1 MSDSHSSKLSSFVLR
16 FVPKLWR
23 DEQGEPHF
31 QWRGQIRHVQGDE
44 ETGFTDFADAVAFM
58 QRHLAQLTMNTL
70 QGGATMEQEK
80 LYRDSFKLWEQFA
93 STYTNLMFEAMEK
106 TIKQSET
113 IREQMDEAVSSVMK
127 AWQLPARSDQGD
139 LPETLGRLQAQVDE
153 LAGRIAKL
161 EKAAKKS

>member
-1 MSDSHSSKLSSFVLR
+1 MSDSHSSSLSSFVLR

-23 DEQGEPHF
+23 DEQGEPHL

-44 ETGFTDFADAVAFM
+44 ETGFTDFVDAVAFI
-58 QRHLAQLTMNTL
+58 QRHLAQLTLNTL
-70 QGGATMEQEK
+70 QGGTPMEQEK
-80 LYRDSFKLWEQFA
+80 LFRDSFKMWEQFA

-113 IREQMDEAVSSVMK
+113 IREQMDEAVGNMVK
-127 AWQLPARSDQGD
+127 AWQLPSRSNQGD
-139 LPETLGRLQAQVDE
+139 LPEALGKLQAQVDE